1 MTVLAIDLGTGSVKV
16 AVVDADLRVL
26 AVTSRPYPVR
36 SPRPGAAETEPAAWA
51 RAVADGVQAVLS
63 GRCGAVDPAALTAVG
78 LSGQMHGVVLLG
90 PDGAALDSALL
101 WSDTR
106 ATAEVARLAA
116 APPAVR
122 ERLANPLVP
131 GMAGPLL
138 ALLARTEPVA
148 LWRAAAAV
156 SPKDWLRVAIAGPDA
171 LAADPSDASATLLW
185 DVPGNRWDAEVCAI
199 LGVDP
204 ALLPPVRASSDVA
217 GRTTGALGLP
227 PGLPVVTG
235 AADTACAA
243 FGTGTVRPGRG
254 LVAVGTGAQVLV
266 PLDAPIPTGPA
277 PVTHTYRSAVP
288 GGWYRMGAVQS
299 AGMTLERVLGWFGAG
314 WDEALAALRERPDGD
329 PVFLP
334 YLAGERTPWLDPAL
348 RGSWTGLGLEH
359 DRRAILRAAL
369 SGVACALADAWDAV
383 LDTGADPGVP
393 FLVGGGSVDPGWRQL
408 LADTLRTPLQPVA
421 VPHAAALGAA
431 ALALVGTGVLAA
443 ADAPGLLEQ
452 VTLGPRPAPLVEP
465 DVAAIGWVL
474 ELRARFE
481 AARHRLA

>member
-26 AVTSRPYPVR
+26 AVTSRAYPVR

-51 RAVADGVQAVLS
+51 GAVADGVRAVLS
-63 GRCGAVDPAALTAVG
+63 GRHGAIDPGALTAVG

-90 PDGAALDSALL
+90 PDGGALGSALL

-116 APPAVR
+116 APPAVL

-138 ALLARTEPVA
+138 ALMARTEPVA
-148 LWRAAAAV
+148 LWRAASAV

-185 DVPGNRWDAEVCAI
+185 DVPGNRWDAEVCAL

-204 ALLPPVRASSDVA
+204 DLLPPVRPSADVV

-254 LVAVGTGAQVLV
+254 LVSVGTGGQVLV
-266 PLDAPIPTGPA
+266 PLDAPIVTGPA
-277 PVTHTYRSAVP
+277 PVTHTYRAAVP
-288 GGWYRMGAVQS
+288 RGWYRMGAVQS
-299 AGMTLERVLGWFGAG
+299 AGLTLERVLGWLGAG

-334 YLAGERTPWLDPAL
+334 YLTGERTPWLDPAL
-348 RGSWTGLGLEH
+348 RGSWTGLGLGH
-359 DRRAILRAAL
+359 DRAALLRAAL
-369 SGVACALADAWDAV
+369 GGVACALADAWDAV

-393 FLVGGGSVDPGWRQL
+393 FLVGGGTVDPGWRQL
-408 LADTLRTPLQPVA
+408 LADTLRVPLQPVA
-421 VPHAAALGAA
+421 VPHGAALGAA

-443 ADAPGLLEQ
+443 ADAPALLEQ
-452 VTLGPRPAPLVEP
+452 VALGPRPAPLVEP
-465 DVAAIGWVL
+465 DVAANGWVL
-474 ELRARFE
+474 EQRARFE
-481 AARHRLA
+481 AARHRLG